1 MHTYYFQTQTMIV
14 GAIDFGT
21 AYSGWAFSFKHEF
34 QKEPTT
40 VSTKIWRSGDNLS
53 TEKTPTCA
61 LIASDGETLV
71 AFGYD
76 AENKYR
82 ELAEQNEQENY
93 YYFKGFKM
101 ALNKKLDQVLTIR
114 YAVTASAIQAGDLG

>member
-1 MHTYYFQTQTMIV
+1 MHTYDFQTQTMIV

-21 AYSGWAFSFKHEF
+21 AYSGWAFSFKHDF
-34 QKEPTT
+34 DKDPTK
-40 VSTKIWRSGDNLS
+40 VSTKQWRSGSSLV
-53 TEKTPTCA
+53 TEKAPTCA
-61 LIASDGETLV
+61 LIESDGKTLL

-82 ELAEQNEQENY
+82 ALAEEGEQENY

-101 ALNKKLDQVLTIR
+101 ALNKKLDQVLTIHIL
-114 YAVTASAIQAGDLG
+114 VTSALCNS

>member
-21 AYSGWAFSFKHEF
+21 AMSGWAFSLMHEF
-34 QKEPTT
+34 KNDPTK
-40 VSTKIWRSGDNLS
+40 VSTKQWHSGATLVTD
-53 TEKTPTCA
+53 KAPTCA

-82 ELAEQNEQENY
+82 ALAEEGEQNNY

-101 ALNKKLDQVLTIR
+101 ALNKKLDQVLTLHILHLI
-114 YAVTASAIQAGDLG
+114 VQV

>member
-1 MHTYYFQTQTMIV
+1 MIV

-21 AYSGWAFSFKHEF
+21 AYSGWAFSFVHEF
-34 QKEPTT
+34 KKDPTKVT
-40 VSTKIWRSGDNLS
+40 TKLWLSGAALV
-53 TEKTPTCA
+53 TEKAPTCA
-61 LIASDGETLV
+61 LIAPDGKTLV

-82 ELAEQNEQENY
+82 ELAVNGEHENY

-101 ALNKKLDQVLTIR
+101 ALNKKLDQVFTIHILHLIVE
-114 YAVTASAIQAGDLG
+114 A